1 MIYLFDKLEQLIDT
15 VGHQDLLSWH
25 FKVKNNDWDQ
35 ASFEVPIDYDIE
47 PFVYFGFF
55 HKVPDE
61 EREVFKLF
69 KVIDYN
75 LEDSKFY
82 KGLDKAESD
91 LDTIAIIKDKRF
103 RQSSADA
110 CLEDA
115 LVDTGYQVGKVEG
128 ISEVRTLS
136 YYYISPR
143 AALIKVVEAFNCEFN
158 VRYTFV
164 NNKITSRYIDLKK
177 RFGKPTGKQFEHG
190 NNLLKVV
197 YEESTDDI
205 VTCLIGR
212 GKGEEIQH
220 EEAEPKDV
228 EGHLPQEERWQGYGR
243 RIEFTDV
250 VWSVEKGDPI
260 DKPAGQNFVALDSAR
275 EEYGLSQN
283 GELKHR
289 WGVFVNEE
297 IEDKTEL
304 LKATWEELQRLSI
317 PIRIYKAEILDIGP
331 ETWKGDSVAI
341 IYDEVKIAF
350 ETRVDEIDIDKLN
363 FNRSVVTLGDYSV
376 VQNRESRSRK
386 EAVQNMIDESLET
399 ITDLG
404 MTFQEFLQGIEK
416 RIETGKKEMED
427 NWRKVNL
434 EFDNFKKKVEQ
445 EGLQFNTLKEQIK
458 EVDERTDKELEEFR
472 ATLKNLTLP
481 EEAIKKITE
490 AIKVDDIPSLKQNFD
505 DLKNKVSETSETARL
520 NAEIIGTDGKTR
532 YNKNLLVGDPNR
544 VKKIDED
551 YIEVEANDGGFKRG
565 EIYTISFSQTCELLK
580 KVAVTLT
587 QANNK
592 GVKLVLTPTKAKME
606 PQTFNLT
613 KDKEVISVYPL
624 SYTGVLTGDWYKSKS
639 VEINASE
646 GQN

>member
-110 CLEDA
+110 CIDGALEG
-115 LVDTGYQVGKVEG
+115 TGYRVGKVEG

-228 EGHLPQEERWQGYGR
+228 EGHLPQEERRQSYGR

-260 DKPAGQNFVALDSAR
+260 DKPAN
-275 EEYGLSQN
+275 
-283 GELKHR
+283 
-289 WGVFVNEE
+289 
-297 IEDKTEL
+297 
-304 LKATWEELQRLSI
+304 
-317 PIRIYKAEILDIGP
+317 
-331 ETWKGDSVAI
+331 
-341 IYDEVKIAF
+341 
-350 ETRVDEIDIDKLN
+350 
-363 FNRSVVTLGDYSV
+363 
-376 VQNRESRSRK
+376 
-386 EAVQNMIDESLET
+386 
-399 ITDLG
+399 
-404 MTFQEFLQGIEK
+404 
-416 RIETGKKEMED
+416 
-427 NWRKVNL
+427 
-434 EFDNFKKKVEQ
+434 
-445 EGLQFNTLKEQIK
+445 
-458 EVDERTDKELEEFR
+458 
-472 ATLKNLTLP
+472 
-481 EEAIKKITE
+481 
-490 AIKVDDIPSLKQNFD
+490 
-505 DLKNKVSETSETARL
+505 
-520 NAEIIGTDGKTR
+520 
-532 YNKNLLVGDPNR
+532 
-544 VKKIDED
+544 
-551 YIEVEANDGGFKRG
+551 
-565 EIYTISFSQTCELLK
+565 
-580 KVAVTLT
+580 
-587 QANNK
+587 
-592 GVKLVLTPTKAKME
+592 
-606 PQTFNLT
+606 
-613 KDKEVISVYPL
+613 
-624 SYTGVLTGDWYKSKS
+624 
-639 VEINASE
+639 
-646 GQN
+646 